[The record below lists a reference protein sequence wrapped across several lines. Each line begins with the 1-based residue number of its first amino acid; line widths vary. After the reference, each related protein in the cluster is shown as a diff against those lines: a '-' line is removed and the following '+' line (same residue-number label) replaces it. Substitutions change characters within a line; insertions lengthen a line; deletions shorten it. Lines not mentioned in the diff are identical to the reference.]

1 MTTKTEDRQQ
11 AHGDLPGPGLVGR
24 LGRGLLTTPIRFYQV
39 AISPYRNRTCR
50 YYPTCSQYALT
61 ALKRHGVFKG
71 TYLAARRL
79 LRCHPWTPGGV
90 DHVPGTSTDRSEYF

>member
-1 MTTKTEDRQQ
+1 MSTRAVEELTAEDK
-11 AHGDLPGPGLVGR
+11 AVTP
-24 LGRGLLTTPIRFYQV
+24 GRGRTVARKIAVAPIRFYQV